1 VEEEEEEEVEVVA
14 AVVAPPEDLPDAHQV
29 VRRAAPDPEVLLHPA
44 VHVVQVCQVVLGLE
58 VPFHSVMGP
67 PGRRQLSRSLG
78 SSDQMGYPLNP
89 IIPVRVRV
97 PVF

>member
-1 VEEEEEEEVEVVA
+1 MEGSEEEVVPVVVA
-14 AVVAPPEDLPDAHQV
+14 LPEGLPDAHQV
-29 VRRAAPDPEVLLHPA
+29 VRLAAPDPEVLLLPA
-44 VHVVQVCQVVLGLE
+44 VHVVQVCRVVLGLE
-58 VPFHSVMGP
+58 VPFQLVMGLL
-67 PGRRQLSRSLG
+67 GRRQLSRSLG